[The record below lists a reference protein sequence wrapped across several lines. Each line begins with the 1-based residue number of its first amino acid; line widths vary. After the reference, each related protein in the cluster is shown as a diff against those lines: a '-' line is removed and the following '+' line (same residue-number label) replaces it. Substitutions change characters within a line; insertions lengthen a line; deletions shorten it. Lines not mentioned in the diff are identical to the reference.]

1 LFRKGTFETMLT
13 PERVA
18 QGLSADWTAED
29 RLLVIAALL
38 PEMQSDIY
46 AGQYSALGRPNITSL
61 QHVISEPAEVL
72 EPYRVELEPAIR
84 KLQAL
89 YTRVPS

>member
-1 LFRKGTFETMLT
+1 MLT

-18 QGLSADWTAED
+18 QGLSRDWTAED

-38 PEMQSDIY
+38 PDMQSDIY
-46 AGQYSALGRPNITSL
+46 AGRYSVPGRPNITSL
-61 QHVISEPAEVL
+61 QHVISEPATVL
-72 EPYRVELEPAIR
+72 EPYRRELEPAIR

-89 YTRVPS
+89 YVTSRRVDHEGA